1 MVLKNKQRVQK
12 HLNGNAQIQEGEHYN
27 SALYHSN
34 VVVKTLL
41 SLMSVGQIPL
51 TASGFP
57 RLKMKVT
64 DRNVLSQGCARRPR
78 VQ

>member
-1 MVLKNKQRVQK
+1 METP
-12 HLNGNAQIQEGEHYN
+12 QIQEGEHYN

>member
-1 MVLKNKQRVQK
+1 MVLKNKERVQK
-12 HLNGNAQIQEGEHYN
+12 CLNGNAQIQEGEHYN
-27 SALYHSN
+27 TALYHSY

-41 SLMSVGQIPL
+41 SLMLVGQIPL

-57 RLKMKVT
+57 CLKVKVI
-64 DRNVLSQGCARRPR
+64 DRNFLSQGCARQPR